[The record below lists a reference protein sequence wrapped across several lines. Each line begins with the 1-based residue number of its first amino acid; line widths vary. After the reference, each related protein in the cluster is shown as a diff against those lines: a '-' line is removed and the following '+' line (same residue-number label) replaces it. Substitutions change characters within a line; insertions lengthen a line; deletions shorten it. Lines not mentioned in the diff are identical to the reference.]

1 MEKGCKT
8 STMGE
13 KWLISYREYSK
24 GRNLIG
30 KVLTWVDMS
39 EEFSSKALDEESSL
53 VHYSVNDKKW

>member
-13 KWLISYREYSK
+13 KWLMSYREYSK
-24 GRNLIG
+24 GRNWIG
-30 KVLTWVDMS
+30 KVLTCDMS

-53 VHYSVNDKKW
+53 FSQW

>member
-13 KWLISYREYSK
+13 KWLMSYREYSK
-24 GRNLIG
+24 GRNWIG
-30 KVLTWVDMS
+30 KVLTCDMS